1 MAYTFSRR
9 SFLKYTALS
18 AVVLAGASVLSGCEI
33 TDPNNPV
40 STKLGTK
47 LEVLQTQGTLS
58 KISTD
63 TDGLTFD
70 FKISTEYSNGVLLRP
85 DYFSVKVITPADA
98 ASSNTEEIRYFDTC
112 ELNYPEGYPS
122 SWPLLNSGE
131 TVTLRVRVPDCW
143 PDPGDTIVL
152 KYIPV
157 NENHEMSMS
166 WEIKIP
172 EDLSSSNPDYWD
184 YGSES

>member
-58 KISTD
+58 KISYH
-63 TDGLTFD
+63 GNLTFD

-98 ASSNTEEIRYFDTC
+98 ASSHTEEIRYFDTC
-112 ELNYPEGYPS
+112 ELEYPDGRPS
-122 SWPLLNSGE
+122 NWPLLKSGE
-131 TVTLRVRVPDCW
+131 TVTLRVRVPGCW
-143 PDPGDTIVL
+143 SNPGDTIVL

-172 EDLSSSNPDYWD
+172 ADLSSSDSNYWD